1 MNNFVVLRMGDLVSR
16 EHLTLPG
23 DIVMGTSGDMRD
35 NDLCN
40 QGSGVRDAVD
50 SPLVCKTAQLIILR
64 QKDTT
69 PGGQEFQPS
78 TLITTVNFSPLSP

>member
-1 MNNFVVLRMGDLVSR
+1 MNHFVVLRMGDLVSR
-16 EHLTLPG
+16 KHPTLPG

-50 SPLVCKTAQLIILR
+50 SPLV
-64 QKDTT
+64 
-69 PGGQEFQPS
+69 
-78 TLITTVNFSPLSP
+78 